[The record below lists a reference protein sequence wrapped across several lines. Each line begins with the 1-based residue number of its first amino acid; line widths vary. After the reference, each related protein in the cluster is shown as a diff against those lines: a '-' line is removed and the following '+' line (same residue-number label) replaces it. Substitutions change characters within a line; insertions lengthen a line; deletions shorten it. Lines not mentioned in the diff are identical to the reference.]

1 MFFPILTPIEILF
14 WNEKPYKCLI
24 VGSNYDDMMMAGFHY
39 VLPKRGER
47 QAESDFFC
55 ELKVEDPS
63 VQQAF
68 NSFKTLLLLVVPY
81 LASVKI
87 STLQTCCNTVQHFPS
102 FCGQSS

>member
-39 VLPKRGER
+39 VLPTLGEW

-63 VQQAF
+63 V
-68 NSFKTLLLLVVPY
+68 
-81 LASVKI
+81 
-87 STLQTCCNTVQHFPS
+87 
-102 FCGQSS
+102 